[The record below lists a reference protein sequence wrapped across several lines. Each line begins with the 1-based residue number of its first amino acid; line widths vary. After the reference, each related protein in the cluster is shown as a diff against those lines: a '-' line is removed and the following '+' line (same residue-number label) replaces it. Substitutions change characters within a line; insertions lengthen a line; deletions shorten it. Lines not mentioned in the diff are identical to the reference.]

1 MDHQVFISYSSRD
14 ALLAE
19 RIHDRLER
27 DGIGCWISSR
37 DVPPGADFQGC
48 IVEAIDAAK
57 LVLLV
62 FSSEANHSNEIAKEL
77 SLASKKLLIPVR
89 IEDVLPEGA
98 FRFQLT
104 NRQFFDLFQDFDR
117 RLDDLSRTV
126 QAALAGTPV
135 QDARSGT
142 TSTPGEGTAW
152 RLPVAILAMLLV
164 VAGAWWWLRPPP
176 DDVLPNSVAGNTAGM
191 SAPVET
197 PAQAGTSDRPD
208 AAPALPPVADPAQSA
223 SPIPAEPAFLAAPTV
238 SPQPAPDSV
247 APAHAPSPQ
256 PISPPT
262 PAATAATSTGTATGP
277 SFDCAKANT
286 RVERAICADAELGR
300 LDRQLSMAYRD
311 ARTRSSNR
319 TALQRQQNIW
329 RREVRDACDDDACI
343 VSAHERRIRQLE
355 TQ

>member
-48 IVEAIDAAK
+48 IVKAIDSAE

-135 QDARSGT
+135 QDTRPGAISK
-142 TSTPGEGTAW
+142 PGEGTAW
-152 RLPVAILAMLLV
+152 LLPVAVTATLLV

-176 DDVLPNSVAGNTAGM
+176 DVLPNSAADNTAGM
-191 SAPVET
+191 SGPFEA
-197 PAQAGTSDRPD
+197 PAQRAASGLPD
-208 AAPALPPVADPAQSA
+208 AATASPPVAD
-223 SPIPAEPAFLAAPTV
+223 L
-238 SPQPAPDSV
+238 PQ
-247 APAHAPSPQ
+247 APSPTPQEPPFRVEPTASLQ
-256 PISPPT
+256 PASDSVSRAHVPSPHVNSPTTPEAATT
-262 PAATAATSTGTATGP
+262 PATVTATGP
-277 SFDCAKANT
+277 SFDCARAST

-300 LDRQLSMAYRD
+300 LDRQLSTAYRN
-311 ARTRSSNR
+311 ARTRSTNR

-329 RREVRDACDDDACI
+329 RREVRDACDDTACI
-343 VSAHERRIRQLE
+343 VSAHEMRIRQLD